1 MRRTLRA
8 SFSRLMSTHS
18 LPQVPPPRPC
28 PHKVLIANRGEIAIR
43 VARTLQ
49 LFQIPSVAVHAAD
62 DADSLHVLRCD
73 ARHALAGSGA
83 AAYLDP
89 NELLRA
95 AQAHGCTAVHP
106 GYGMLS
112 ESPVFAAAVEAAG
125 LVWIGPNP
133 RVLSQFADKIAA
145 SARARSLGLRVPAS
159 SGAPP
164 PSLPTLP
171 PFYSEML
178 LSLTHNYQR
187 RCHQIFPPLS
197 PSPCSTHSAPPP
209 SAPTQ
214 SCSRLSTAAAAGACA
229 SFATESR

>member
-1 MRRTLRA
+1 
-8 SFSRLMSTHS
+8 MSSHS
-18 LPQVPPPRPC
+18 LALPRPG

-49 LFQIPSVAVHAAD
+49 LFQIPSVAVHATD

-89 NELLRA
+89 DELLRA

-112 ESPVFAAAVEAAG
+112 ESPAFAAAVEAAG
-125 LVWIGPNP
+125 FVWIGPSP

-145 SARARSLGLRVPAS
+145 SARARSLGLRVPES

-164 PSLPTLP
+164 PP
-171 PFYSEML
+171 PLSPHPAPVL
-178 LSLTHNYQR
+178 LLDATISHSQLSQR
-187 RCHQIFPPLS
+187 RCHQILLPPA
-197 PSPCSTHSAPPP
+197 PSPCSTP
-209 SAPTQ
+209 SAKPPTAQ
-214 SCSRLSTAAAAGACA
+214 PSCSRLSTAAAAGACA
-229 SFATESR
+229 SFVIETR